1 VAGVTRAALLGTLRG
16 MGKAKREDKQK
27 KREDKEAALALE
39 QENARRM
46 RIRRI
51 VVIAIPIVT
60 AGAATATWFAAE
72 SEAATGAVVLL
83 GAILW
88 LLFGLGFLG
97 GSIKPRDRT
106 RAGSINY
113 GSRR

>member
-1 VAGVTRAALLGTLRG
+1 

-27 KREDKEAALALE
+27 KREDKEAVQALAE
-39 QENARRM
+39 IQAKRASR
-46 RIRRI
+46 RRI
-51 VVIAIPIVT
+51 VIIAIPLLT
-60 AGAATATWFAAE
+60 AAAAAGTWFAFDN
-72 SEAATGAVVLL
+72 EAATGAVVLL
-83 GAILW
+83 GSLLW

-97 GSIKPRDRT
+97 GSVKPRDRT